1 MRVEEYSAS
10 ELFDQLNERDES
22 VNLEAKALSTDKPRS
37 ILETVCSFANEPGL
51 GGGVILLG
59 ARENPSADEDGIL
72 YLPEGLDDPDK
83 AQLDLA
89 TQCASVF
96 NIVVRPQITV
106 ETVRGR
112 AMLKIFVPELPTGRK
127 PLYFKKDGIPQG
139 TYRRIGSS
147 DQRCTQ
153 DDLADIL
160 RGPDESYDGH
170 RVLGATMDDVDEA
183 AVNMY
188 RKLRSKVNPE
198 AEELSYGTA
207 ELLEAL
213 KCVDEQDKSRLN
225 VAGLLLFGTAK
236 ALRRELPMAR
246 VDYIRVRGNEWIED
260 PEESFRS
267 IDMRGS
273 LILMAYRVV
282 EAVNADLPKGFLL
295 TEALQAQSVG
305 LPVKALREAVVNALM
320 HCDYRVGRPTQVIR
334 YDNRIEIINAGYS
347 LKPEEE
353 LGSPG
358 SVSRN
363 KIIAPVFHDT
373 NLAETKGSGIRR
385 MRRMMEAAHMALPT
399 YESNREGNSFTMRL
413 LLHHFLGEEDLA
425 WLARFAQYDLDDG
438 QKKALIFLR
447 EAGAVDNRVYR
458 QLSGCDTL
466 KASAK
471 LTALRDDGVL
481 VLKGKG
487 SATYYEQ
494 GPLFGDLQDNGMRLQ
509 DNDVAMLNSSSIM
522 SSNSSA
528 MGNSG
533 SGMSN
538 NGIAMPDHSPTMLD
552 SAERL
557 QDSGT
562 RLQDNGTRLQDNGVG
577 LQDNVQIKKALLP
590 LKKRLKECVLSDII
604 VNLCRI
610 RGFERSE
617 IARLIDRNETYVRTF
632 LVKLVRLHRLQMKY
646 PEMPNHPH
654 QTYYASGIKSYMGE
668 ETV

>member
-1 MRVEEYSAS
+1 MRIEEYTAA
-10 ELFDQLNERDES
+10 ELFDRLNEVDENES
-22 VNLEAKALSTDKPRS
+22 LEAKSLKQDTSRS
-37 ILETVCSFANEPGL
+37 VLETVCSFSNEPEL

-59 ARENPSADEDGIL
+59 IAENKDVERPRYVI
-72 YLPEGLDDPDK
+72 EGVDDPDK

-96 NIVVRPQITV
+96 NMAVRPQITV
-106 ETVRGR
+106 ERVKNH
-112 AMLKIFVPELPTGRK
+112 ALLKVFVPELPAGRK
-127 PLYFKKDGIPQG
+127 PLYFRKDGIPHG
-139 TYRRIGSS
+139 AYRRIGSS

-160 RGPDESYDGH
+160 RGPDESYDCH
-170 RVLGATMDDVDEA
+170 RVMGATLDDVDEA

-188 RKLRSKVNPE
+188 RKLRAKVNPE
-198 AEELSYGTA
+198 AEELSYSTA

-213 KCVDEQDKSRLN
+213 KCVDEHEKSRLN

-334 YDNRIEIINAGYS
+334 YDNRIEIVNAGYS
-347 LKPEEE
+347 LKPEDE

-358 SVSRN
+358 SVPRN
-363 KIIAPVFHDT
+363 RIIASVFHDT

-413 LLHHFLGEEDLA
+413 LLHHFLGEEDVA

-471 LTALRDDGVL
+471 LTALRDDGL
-481 VLKGKG
+481 LILKGKG
-487 SATYYEQ
+487 SATYYVP
-494 GPLFGDLQDNGMRLQ
+494 GPLFGDSQDKGSRLQ
-509 DNDVAMLNSSSIM
+509 DNVARLEDNG
-522 SSNSSA
+522 A
-528 MGNSG
+528 RLEDKDAA
-533 SGMSN
+533 MSN
-538 NGIAMPDHSPTMLD
+538 NGSDMSNSGVTMPNCSSAMPNCSSAMPNCSPAMPNC
-552 SAERL
+552 SPAMP
-557 QDSGT
+557 
-562 RLQDNGTRLQDNGVG
+562 NNGVIMPDLKSDATLRALVSG
-577 LQDNVQIKKALLP
+577 MKRWMPVSDIEDIVCELCAVCALRREHIVHYINRSDKYVRALLRKLMLAGRVRMTIPDMPKHP
-590 LKKRLKECVLSDII
+590 LQSYVAVKKD
-604 VNLCRI
+604 
-610 RGFERSE
+610 
-617 IARLIDRNETYVRTF
+617 
-632 LVKLVRLHRLQMKY
+632 
-646 PEMPNHPH
+646 
-654 QTYYASGIKSYMGE
+654 
-668 ETV
+668 

>member
-1 MRVEEYSAS
+1 MRIEEYTAA
-10 ELFDQLNERDES
+10 ELFDRLNEVDENES
-22 VNLEAKALSTDKPRS
+22 LEAKSLKQDTSRS
-37 ILETVCSFANEPGL
+37 VLETVCSFSNEPEL

-59 ARENPSADEDGIL
+59 IAENKDAERPRYVI
-72 YLPEGLDDPDK
+72 EGVDDPDK

-96 NIVVRPQITV
+96 NMAVRPQITV
-106 ETVRGR
+106 ERVKNH
-112 AMLKIFVPELPTGRK
+112 ALLKVFVPELPAGRK
-127 PLYFKKDGIPQG
+127 PLYFRKDGIPHG
-139 TYRRIGSS
+139 AYRRIGSS

-160 RGPDESYDGH
+160 RGPDESYNCH
-170 RVLGATMDDVDEA
+170 RVMGATLDDVDEA

-188 RKLRSKVNPE
+188 RKLRAKVNPE

-213 KCVDEQDKSRLN
+213 KCVDEHDKSRLN

-334 YDNRIEIINAGYS
+334 YDNRIEIVNAGYS
-347 LKPEEE
+347 LKPEDE

-358 SVSRN
+358 SVPRN
-363 KIIAPVFHDT
+363 RIIAPVFHDT

-413 LLHHFLGEEDLA
+413 LLHHFLGEEDVA
-425 WLARFAQYDLDDG
+425 WLARFVQYDLDDG

-471 LTALRDDGVL
+471 LTALRDDGL
-481 VLKGKG
+481 LILKGKG
-487 SATYYEQ
+487 SATYYVP
-494 GPLFGDLQDNGMRLQ
+494 GPLFGDLQDKGMRLQ
-509 DNDVAMLNSSSIM
+509 DNVARLQDNV
-522 SSNSSA
+522 A
-528 MGNSG
+528 
-533 SGMSN
+533 
-538 NGIAMPDHSPTMLD
+538 
-552 SAERL
+552 RL

-562 RLQDNGTRLQDNGVG
+562 RLEDSGARLEDNGARLE
-577 LQDNVQIKKALLP
+577 DNVAVDRVLRN
-590 LKKRLKECVLSDII
+590 LKRRMKPSDLEDII
-604 VNLCRI
+604 VNLCKI
-610 RGFERSE
+610 NEFERVE
-617 IARLIDRNETYVRTF
+617 ISKLIRRNETYVRTF
-632 LVKLVRLHRLQMKY
+632 LARLVKLGRLQMKY

-654 QTYYASGIKSYMGE
+654 QTYHASGMKSDIDE

>member
-1 MRVEEYSAS
+1 MRIEEYSAN

-22 VNLEAKALSTDKPRS
+22 VNLEAKALSTDKPCS

-59 ARENPSADEDGIL
+59 ARENPTADEDGIL

-96 NIVVRPQITV
+96 NIVVRPQIIV

-112 AMLKIFVPELPTGRK
+112 AMLKIFVPELPIGRK
-127 PLYFKKDGIPQG
+127 PLYFKKDGLPAG
-139 TYRRIGSS
+139 AYRRVGSS
-147 DQRCTQ
+147 DQRCTP
-153 DDLADIL
+153 DDLAEVL
-160 RGPDESYDGH
+160 RDLGDAYDRH
-170 RVLGATMDDVDEA
+170 RVMGATIEDVDEA
-183 AVNMY
+183 AVKMY
-188 RKLRSKVNPE
+188 RRLRAKVNPD
-198 AEELSYGTA
+198 AEELAYDTQ

-213 KCVDEQDKSRLN
+213 KCVDEEDKTRLN
-225 VAGLLLFGTAK
+225 VAGLLLFGTPK

-246 VDYIRVRGNEWIED
+246 VDYIRVMGNEWIED

-273 LILMAYRVV
+273 LLLMAYRVV

-295 TEALQAQSVG
+295 EGSIQAKSVG

-347 LKPEEE
+347 LKPEDE

-358 SVSRN
+358 SVPRN
-363 KIIAPVFHDT
+363 QTIAPVFHDT
-373 NLAETKGSGIRR
+373 NLAEAKGSGIRR
-385 MRRMMEAAHMALPT
+385 MRRLMEAAHMALPT

-413 LLHHFLGEEDLA
+413 LLHHFLGEEDLV
-425 WLARFAQYDLDDG
+425 WLAQFADLDLDDG
-438 QKKALIFLR
+438 QKKALVFLR

-471 LTALRDDGVL
+471 LTALRDYDLL
-481 VLKGKG
+481 VQKGRG
-487 SATYYEQ
+487 SATYYV
-494 GPLFGDLQDNGMRLQ
+494 PGDRFASLQ
-509 DNDVAMLNSSSIM
+509 DNDGRLEDNSE
-522 SSNSSA
+522 N
-528 MGNSG
+528 
-533 SGMSN
+533 
-538 NGIAMPDHSPTMLD
+538 
-552 SAERL
+552 L
-557 QDSGT
+557 QDSGSAMPNS
-562 RLQDNGTRLQDNGVG
+562 DSSMGNNGLAMSNNNSTMSNNVAGMCNSGVG
-577 LQDNVQIKKALLP
+577 MCNNELIKKALVP
-590 LKKRLKECVLSDII
+590 LKKRLKSAVLDQII

-610 RGFERSE
+610 AEFERFE
-617 IARLIDRNETYVRTF
+617 IAKLIKRDESYVRKILAR
-632 LVKLVRLHRLQMKY
+632 LVKAGRVKMKY
-646 PEMPNHPH
+646 PEMPKHPH
-654 QTYYASGIKSYMGE
+654 QTYRAAEIDSVAVAQEGC
-668 ETV
+668 

>member
-1 MRVEEYSAS
+1 MRIEEYSAN

-59 ARENPSADEDGIL
+59 ARENPAADEDGIL

-112 AMLKIFVPELPTGRK
+112 AMLKIFVPELPIGRK
-127 PLYFKKDGIPQG
+127 PLYFKKDGLPAG
-139 TYRRIGSS
+139 AYRRVGSS
-147 DQRCTQ
+147 DQRCTP
-153 DDLADIL
+153 DDLAEVL
-160 RGPDESYDGH
+160 RDLGDAYDRH
-170 RVLGATMDDVDEA
+170 RVTGATIEDVDEA
-183 AVNMY
+183 AVKMY
-188 RKLRSKVNPE
+188 RRLRAKVNPD
-198 AEELSYGTA
+198 AEELAYDTQ

-213 KCVDEQDKSRLN
+213 KCVDEEDKTRLN
-225 VAGLLLFGTAK
+225 VAGLLLFGTPK

-246 VDYIRVRGNEWIED
+246 VDYIRVMGNEWIED

-273 LILMAYRVV
+273 LLLMAYRVV

-295 TEALQAQSVG
+295 EGSIQAKSVG

-347 LKPEEE
+347 LKPEDE

-358 SVSRN
+358 SVPRN
-363 KIIAPVFHDT
+363 QTIAPVFHDT
-373 NLAETKGSGIRR
+373 NLAEAKGSGIRR
-385 MRRMMEAAHMALPT
+385 MRRLMEAAHMALPT

-413 LLHHFLGEEDLA
+413 LLHHFFGEEDLV
-425 WLARFAQYDLDDG
+425 WLAKFADLDLDDG
-438 QKKALIFLR
+438 QKKALVFLR

-471 LTALRDDGVL
+471 LTALRDYDLL
-481 VLKGKG
+481 VQKGRG
-487 SATYYEQ
+487 SATYYV
-494 GPLFGDLQDNGMRLQ
+494 PGDRFASLQ
-509 DNDVAMLNSSSIM
+509 DNDGRLEDKGARLEDNSES
-522 SSNSSA
+522 
-528 MGNSG
+528 
-533 SGMSN
+533 
-538 NGIAMPDHSPTMLD
+538 
-552 SAERL
+552 L
-557 QDSGT
+557 QDSGSAMPKS
-562 RLQDNGTRLQDNGVG
+562 DSSMGNNGLAMSNNNSTMSNNVAGMCNSGVG
-577 LQDNVQIKKALLP
+577 MCNNELIKKALVP
-590 LKKRLKECVLSDII
+590 LKKRLKSAVLDQII

-610 RGFERSE
+610 AEFERFE
-617 IARLIDRNETYVRTF
+617 IAKLIKRDESYVRKILAR
-632 LVKLVRLHRLQMKY
+632 LVKAGRVKMKY
-646 PEMPNHPH
+646 PEMPKHPH
-654 QTYYASGIKSYMGE
+654 QTYRAAEIDSVAVAQEGC
-668 ETV
+668 

>member
-1 MRVEEYSAS
+1 MRVEEYSAN

-37 ILETVCSFANEPGL
+37 ILETVCSFANEPRL

-59 ARENPSADEDGIL
+59 ARENSSADEDGIL

-112 AMLKIFVPELPTGRK
+112 AMLKIFVPELPIGRK
-127 PLYFKKDGIPQG
+127 PLYFKKDGIPAG
-139 TYRRIGSS
+139 AYRRVGSS
-147 DQRCTQ
+147 DQRCTP
-153 DDLADIL
+153 DDLAEVL
-160 RGPDESYDGH
+160 RDPGDAYDRH
-170 RVLGATMDDVDEA
+170 RVTGATIEDVDEA
-183 AVNMY
+183 AVKMY
-188 RKLRSKVNPE
+188 RRLRANVNPD
-198 AEELSYGTA
+198 AEELAYDTQ

-213 KCVDEQDKSRLN
+213 KCVDEEDKTRLN
-225 VAGLLLFGTAK
+225 VAGLLLFGTPK

-246 VDYIRVRGNEWIED
+246 VDYIRVMGNEWIED

-273 LILMAYRVV
+273 LLLMAYRVV

-295 TEALQAQSVG
+295 EDTLQAKSVG
-305 LPVKALREAVVNALM
+305 LPQKALREAVVNALM

-347 LKPEEE
+347 LKPEDE

-358 SVSRN
+358 SVPRN
-363 KIIAPVFHDT
+363 QTIAPVFHDT
-373 NLAETKGSGIRR
+373 NLAEAKGSGIRR
-385 MRRMMEAAHMALPT
+385 MRRLMEAAHMALPT

-425 WLARFAQYDLDDG
+425 WLAQFTDLDLDDG
-438 QKKALIFLR
+438 QKKALVFLR

-471 LTALRDDGVL
+471 LTALRDYDLL
-481 VLKGKG
+481 VQKGRG
-487 SATYYEQ
+487 SATYYVP
-494 GPLFGDLQDNGMRLQ
+494 GPLFGDLQDHGKKLADSDLTMPNRSPTMPDSAARLE
-509 DNDVAMLNSSSIM
+509 DNEAAMLNSRSDM
-522 SSNSSA
+522 SNNSSA
-528 MGNSG
+528 MSNNSSAMSNSG
-533 SGMSN
+533 GSMCN
-538 NGIAMPDHSPTMLD
+538 
-552 SAERL
+552 
-557 QDSGT
+557 
-562 RLQDNGTRLQDNGVG
+562 NGVG
-577 LQDNVQIKKALLP
+577 MCNNELIKRALEP
-590 LKKRLKECVLSDII
+590 LKKRLKSDVLNQI
-604 VNLCRI
+604 VVDLCSI
-610 RGFERSE
+610 AEFERFE
-617 IARLIDRNETYVRTF
+617 IAKLIKRDESYVRKILAR
-632 LVKLVRLHRLQMKY
+632 LVKTGRVKMKY
-646 PEMPNHPH
+646 PEMPKHPH
-654 QTYYASGIKSYMGE
+654 QTYRAAEITSIAIAQRGC
-668 ETV
+668 

>member
-1 MRVEEYSAS
+1 MRIEEYTAA
-10 ELFDQLNERDES
+10 ELFDRLNEVDES
-22 VNLEAKALSTDKPRS
+22 ESLEAKSLKHDTSRS
-37 ILETVCSFANEPGL
+37 VLETVCSFSNEPEL

-59 ARENPSADEDGIL
+59 IAENKGAEYPRYVIDGI
-72 YLPEGLDDPDK
+72 EDPDK

-96 NIVVRPQITV
+96 NMAVRPQITV
-106 ETVRGR
+106 ERVKNK
-112 AMLKIFVPELPTGRK
+112 ALLKVFVPELPVGRK
-127 PLYFKKDGIPQG
+127 PLYFKKDGIPHG
-139 TYRRIGSS
+139 AYRRIGSS

-160 RGPDESYDGH
+160 RGPDESYDSH

-188 RKLRSKVNPE
+188 RKLRAKVNPD
-198 AEELSYGTA
+198 AEELSYSTA
-207 ELLEAL
+207 ELLEAI
-213 KCVDEQDKSRLN
+213 KCVDEHDKSRLN

-260 PEESFRS
+260 PDESFRS

-320 HCDYRVGRPTQVIR
+320 HCDYRVGRPTQIIR
-334 YDNRIEIINAGYS
+334 YDNRIEIVNAGYS
-347 LKPEEE
+347 LKPEDE

-358 SVSRN
+358 SVPRN

-385 MRRMMEAAHMALPT
+385 MRRMMESAHMALPT
-399 YESNREGNSFTMRL
+399 YESKREENSFTMRL

-425 WLARFAQYDLDDG
+425 WLARFSKYDLDDG
-438 QKKALIFLR
+438 QQKALIFLR

-471 LTALRDDGVL
+471 LASLRDDGLL

-487 SATYYEQ
+487 SATYYVP
-494 GPLFGDLQDNGMRLQ
+494 GPLFYDLQDKGTGLQGNGAKVEDNRTRLR
-509 DNDVAMLNSSSIM
+509 DNESRLGDNEAAML
-522 SSNSSA
+522 
-528 MGNSG
+528 NSG
-533 SGMSN
+533 SGMGNNSSTMSN
-538 NGIAMPDHSPTMLD
+538 NSSAMSNRVDGMSN
-552 SAERL
+552 S
-557 QDSGT
+557 
-562 RLQDNGTRLQDNGVG
+562 GVG
-577 LQDNVQIKKALLP
+577 MSNNELIKRVLEP
-590 LKKRLKECVLSDII
+590 LKKRLKSDVLNQI
-604 VNLCRI
+604 VVDLCSI
-610 RGFERSE
+610 AEFERFE
-617 IARLIDRNETYVRTF
+617 IAKLIKRDESYVRKILAR
-632 LVKLVRLHRLQMKY
+632 LVKTGRVKMKY
-646 PEMPNHPH
+646 PEMPKHPH
-654 QTYYASGIKSYMGE
+654 QTYRAAEITSLALAQRGC
-668 ETV
+668 